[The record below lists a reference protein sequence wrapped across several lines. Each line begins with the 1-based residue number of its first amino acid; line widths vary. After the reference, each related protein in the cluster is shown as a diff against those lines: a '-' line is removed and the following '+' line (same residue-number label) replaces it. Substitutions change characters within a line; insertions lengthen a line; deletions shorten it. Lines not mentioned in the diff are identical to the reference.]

1 MKTVRPITIAITAMG
16 GQGGGV
22 LADWIV
28 GLGQKNGYLAQS
40 TSVPGVAQR
49 TGATIYYV
57 ELFPKDAAKKAKHD
71 PILAM
76 MPVPGDVD
84 IVIASEMMEAGRAL
98 MRGFVTGRTT
108 LIASTHRVYAISEKE
123 PLGDGRQDPDAVMA
137 LAAKTAGRYIA
148 FDMDAAANTTGSFIS
163 SVLFGALAGSDA
175 LPFSRAAYEKII
187 KNGGK
192 AVEANLRG
200 FALGL
205 ANSTGSAPA
214 KPDAPTPVCTP
225 PAPAIAPLLARL
237 EHDFA
242 PACHDML
249 YHGLKRVVDFQDP
262 AYGTLYLDRMAA
274 VYELDKAYNGARRSW
289 RLTRDVARYLALKM
303 TYDDTVR
310 VADLKTRASRFASF
324 ANEVGAKD
332 DQIITI
338 TEFMHPRVEE
348 LCDILPAP
356 LGRFILQSSGAKAF
370 LGLLFGKGRRI
381 ETTSLRGFLL
391 LSLIASLKPL
401 RRSSLRFD
409 QETKHIETW
418 LDSITRAVPVN
429 YALACELAGL
439 QRLIKGYGDTYERG
453 MKNYATI
460 TAALG
465 NFAEA
470 KNAHK
475 HVKTLKEAALK
486 DEDGLA
492 LSAALEKI
500 QNGRTT

>member
-1 MKTVRPITIAITAMG
+1 MKTERPITIAITAMG

-28 GLGQKNGYLAQS
+28 GLGQNNGYLAQS

-57 ELFPKDAAKKAKHD
+57 EFFPKEAAKKAKRD

-108 LIASTHRVYAISEKE
+108 LIASTHRVYTISEKE

-137 LAAKTAGRYIA
+137 LATKTAGRFIA
-148 FDMDAAANTTGSFIS
+148 FDMDAAANATGSFIS
-163 SVLFGALAGSDA
+163 SVLFGALAGSEA
-175 LPFSRAAYEKII
+175 LPFPRPAYEKII
-187 KNGGK
+187 KQSGK

-200 FALGL
+200 FALGF

-214 KPDAPTPVCTP
+214 KANAPAPAATP
-225 PAPAIAPLLARL
+225 PAPVIAPLMARL
-237 EHDFA
+237 GDDFS

-249 YHGLKRVVDFQDP
+249 RHGLKRVVDFQDP

-274 VYELDKAYNGARRSW
+274 VYELDKAYSGARRRW

-303 TYDDTVR
+303 AYEDTVR
-310 VADLKTRASRFASF
+310 VADLKTRASRFARF
-324 ANEVGAKD
+324 AKEVGAKD

-356 LGRFILQSSGAKAF
+356 LGRFVLRSSGAKAF
-370 LGLLFGKGRRI
+370 LGLFFGKGRRI

-391 LSLIASLKPL
+391 LSMISALKPL
-401 RRSSLRFD
+401 RRSSLRFG
-409 QETKHIETW
+409 IETTRITDW
-418 LDSITRAVPVN
+418 LDSITRTAPVN

-439 QRLIKGYGDTYERG
+439 QRLLKGYGDTYDRG

-460 TAALG
+460 TEALG
-465 NFAEA
+465 TFADM
-470 KNAHK
+470 KNVHK
-475 HVKTLKEAALK
+475 HVKTLKESALK

-492 LSAALEKI
+492 LKAALEKL

>member
-28 GLGQKNGYLAQS
+28 GLGQQNGYLAQS

-57 ELFPKDAAKKAKHD
+57 ELFPKDAAKKAKRA

-137 LAAKTAGRYIA
+137 LATKTAGRFIA
-148 FDMDAAANTTGSFIS
+148 FDMETAANAMGSFIS

-175 LPFSRAAYEKII
+175 LPFSRTAYEKII

-205 ANSTGSAPA
+205 ANSVGTIPIKPAAPS
-214 KPDAPTPVCTP
+214 PVCAP
-225 PAPAIAPLLARL
+225 PAPAIAPLMARL
-237 EHDFA
+237 DDAFA
-242 PACHDML
+242 PATHDML
-249 YHGLKRVVDFQDP
+249 RHGLNRVVDFQDP
-262 AYGTLYLDRMAA
+262 AYGTLYLDRMVA
-274 VYELDKAYNGARRSW
+274 VHELDKANNETRHRW

-303 TYDDTVR
+303 AYDDTVR
-310 VADLKTRASRFASF
+310 VADLKTRASRFTRF

-332 DQIITI
+332 GQIITI

-356 LGRFILQSSGAKAF
+356 LGRFILRTPWARKF
-370 LGLLFGKGRRI
+370 TGLFFGKGRRI

-391 LSLIASLKPL
+391 LRLMASLKPL
-401 RRSSLRFD
+401 RRSSLRYGVEATRITD
-409 QETKHIETW
+409 W
-418 LDSITRAVPVN
+418 LDSITHAVPTN

-460 TAALG
+460 TDALG

-475 HVKTLKEAALK
+475 HIKTLKEAALK

-492 LSAALEKI
+492 LSAALEKL

>member
-28 GLGQKNGYLAQS
+28 ALGQQNGYLAQS

-57 ELFPKDAAKKAKHD
+57 ELFPAEAADKAKHD

-84 IVIASEMMEAGRAL
+84 IVIASEIMEAGRAL

-123 PLGDGRQDPDAVMA
+123 PLGDGRQDPDTVKA
-137 LAAKTAGRYIA
+137 LAAKTAGRFIA
-148 FDMDAAANTTGSFIS
+148 LDMDAAAQTTNSFIS
-163 SVLFGALAGSDA
+163 SVLFGTLAGSDA
-175 LPFSRAAYEKII
+175 LPFARPAYEKII
-187 KNGGK
+187 KTSGK

-205 ANSTGSAPA
+205 ANSAGTTPA
-214 KPDAPTPVCTP
+214 IPASPTPPIEPPTP
-225 PAPAIAPLLARL
+225 AVAPLMARL
-237 EHDFA
+237 ESDFT
-242 PACHDML
+242 PATHDML
-249 YHGLKRVVDFQDP
+249 HHGLKRVVDFQDP
-262 AYGTLYLDRMAA
+262 AYGRLYLDRMAA
-274 VYELDKAYNGARRSW
+274 VHELDKAYNGARRGW

-303 TYDDTVR
+303 AYDDTVR
-310 VADLKTRASRFASF
+310 VADLKTRASRFARF
-324 ANEVGAKD
+324 AQEVGAKD

-348 LCDILPAP
+348 LCDILPTP
-356 LGRFILQSSGAKAF
+356 LGRFILRTPWAKKF
-370 LGLLFGKGRRI
+370 MGLFFGKGRRI
-381 ETTSLRGFLL
+381 ETTSLHGFLL
-391 LSLIASLKPL
+391 LRLIASLKPL
-401 RRSSLRFD
+401 RRSSLRYGVEATRITD
-409 QETKHIETW
+409 W
-418 LDSITRAVPVN
+418 LDSITSAVPAN

-465 NFAEA
+465 TFAEA

-475 HVKTLKEAALK
+475 HIKILKEAALK

-492 LSAALEKI
+492 LSAALEKL